1 MFFYPS
7 STLKH
12 NKLQDLII
20 MKWLFLIPL
29 LYITAL
35 IATSWANFFIG
46 GVLAFGFFWLT
57 IPAIILSIYIFIK
70 SIRCTNVFQ
79 RIIVGWGIFNVL
91 FFLVFAKYRFPQQ
104 LCSANIMAEYYEKHV
119 KDFDDLIQSV
129 DEALNDSTS
138 VSFDVDFG
146 KIWSFSVTSKKD
158 TLAYDRFTH
167 SKQRIDTLMEVVGLT
182 DSELQNICKRL
193 KDLDCSGIYMNKP
206 YLDDSIVV
214 VFRSYGLS
222 TNAFLFFYRPL
233 TQEEKDVFLYDD
245 RYIPYNERVI
255 LRHTAPA
262 GAETFSK
269 EEKEEFLKN
278 HKPW

>member
-1 MFFYPS
+1 
-7 STLKH
+7 
-12 NKLQDLII
+12 

-35 IATSWANFFIG
+35 IATSWMNAFVG
-46 GVLAFGFFWLT
+46 GVLAFAFFWLT

-79 RIIVGWGIFNVL
+79 RIIVGWGIFNIL
-91 FFLVFAKYRFPQQ
+91 FFLVFTWYRFPQQ
-104 LCSANIMAEYYEKHV
+104 QCSADIMAEYYENHA

-129 DEALNDSTS
+129 DEAINDSTS
-138 VSFDVDFG
+138 ISFDVDFG
-146 KIWSFSVTSKKD
+146 KISRFSVTSKKD
-158 TLAYDRFTH
+158 TLTYDSFIH
-167 SKQRIDTLMEVVGLT
+167 PKQRIDTLMDVVGLT
-182 DSELQNICKRL
+182 DSELQNICTRL
-193 KDLDCSGIYMNKP
+193 KDLDCSGIHMNKP
-206 YLDDSIVV
+206 YLYDSIVV

-233 TQEEKDVFLYDD
+233 TQEEKKIFMYDD
-245 RYIPYNERVI
+245 RFIPYNEKVI
-255 LRHTAPA
+255 LRHTATV

-269 EEKEEFLKN
+269 EEKEAFLKN